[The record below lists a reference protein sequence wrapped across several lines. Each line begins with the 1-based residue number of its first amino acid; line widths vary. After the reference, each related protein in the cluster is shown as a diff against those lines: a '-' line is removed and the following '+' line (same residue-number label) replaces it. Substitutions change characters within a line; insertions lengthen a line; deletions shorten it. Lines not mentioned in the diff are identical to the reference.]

1 VFVALGIQ
9 YAMRHIAI
17 SAPPRSTIFSP
28 HYLTKGTIL
37 EKKSLNT
44 KCVFWFSV
52 QLLSETFLILRRNE
66 QDIIYCI
73 STVNR
78 QHFPTLSHKRAGFS
92 KKKNVT
98 EYKMCVLIFCTTF
111 VFYISHSKKKWA
123 RYNEKYISVSMYSAL
138 RLCTGRM
145 AHTGNRGIALLF
157 LYHSIGREWGVS
169 VTPRLLFTLEKD
181 SVSIVQEAGWAP
193 GPVWTG
199 GIPRPQRDSIPDR
212 PAR

>member
-1 VFVALGIQ
+1 MCLRNYRYSGKAISITYCECVFVALGIQ

-92 KKKNVT
+92 KKKMLLNT
-98 EYKMCVLIFCTTF
+98 KCVFWFSVQLLSFIFLILRRNERDIMKNIYRSACT
-111 VFYISHSKKKWA
+111 VHWG
-123 RYNEKYISVSMYSAL
+123 SAQ
-138 RLCTGRM
+138 
-145 AHTGNRGIALLF
+145 AVWPIRGI
-157 LYHSIGREWGVS
+157 EV
-169 VTPRLLFTLEKD
+169 
-181 SVSIVQEAGWAP
+181 
-193 GPVWTG
+193 
-199 GIPRPQRDSIPDR
+199 
-212 PAR
+212 